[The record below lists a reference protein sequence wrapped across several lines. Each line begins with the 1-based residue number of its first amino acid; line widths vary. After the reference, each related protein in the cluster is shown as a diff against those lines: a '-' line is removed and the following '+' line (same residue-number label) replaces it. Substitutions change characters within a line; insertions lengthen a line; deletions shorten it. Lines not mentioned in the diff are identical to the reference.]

1 MTVLVRVSPDFTLPS
16 WHATLVRRDWRPG
29 MRARALIPDG
39 WDPAQCMIVHR
50 GRRAGLDAEVRD
62 GSAWNVA
69 YVPAGIDPIS
79 LALQIIIS
87 VALSY
92 TASLLIGKPKIR
104 KDQRGRGETVYGFAG
119 IQNSYVNGAS
129 VPVVYGLHRV
139 GGVGLGLFSRVDGQ
153 EDTVYIL
160 LALGEGPIQAIG
172 QYTTN
177 QGGLTGGSLPDGL
190 MINGNPATGFRNVEV
205 SLRLGTNDQ
214 SAISAFADA
223 ATSFLVNS
231 ELPLIAA
238 RLAQDSPIGQ
248 EFAILQEDA
257 GLFEVGDVVNLS
269 FNTVREEEHTVT
281 SRNPT
286 TLRISWTGQ
295 PNAKL
300 HLTDDFIRKFEV
312 LTFAPGVEADAWE
325 LNFLFPSGLF
335 MVNGAGTQ
343 VFNYVHVNYRI
354 REAGDSWPAWDPDQR
369 LEFDGDFIGPRRMTR
384 RIEFPNRGEWEM
396 QLRRI
401 TPRNFAETQY
411 SREVWLDTVNT
422 ILDDAFTYP
431 NTALVSVRA
440 LASNQLN
447 GSTPVVTA
455 LVKGRKVGIW
465 NEDEPATF
473 TDTWTRN
480 PAWIALDIL
489 RNARYGAGSH
499 TDDDASYDLQKFLDW
514 AAYCDE
520 HVRDGSGIETEVKT
534 ATAVGVGKV
543 YLDSTADFAVDDVI
557 TINPETPTA
566 DTRTITFKGT
576 DGGGAY
582 VLLDV
587 NTFFAHAVDE
597 PVVRSHERHLCDIVF
612 DSPTD
617 VWAAVQQVAVCG
629 RGSVVK
635 VGSRI
640 YPFWDRPQDP
650 VQLFSSANIV
660 QGSFKWSKRSLD
672 KAPNT
677 MEVSFLNAEI
687 DYDQDKDRV
696 VTPEAEAAVEPT
708 VLEGVA
714 LYGITR
720 KAHAHREGM
729 YHLKVLLLRHTTV
742 EFKVGLD
749 ALAAAP
755 GDVILV
761 EHPALHRGRG
771 CRVGT
776 GSGASDVVLDHAVTI
791 EAGKAYI
798 VRVHHAVTDEPESIE
813 VSMAPGEYAAG
824 TPITLA
830 ASWATVPV
838 LGSVAVFGEVNVET
852 GVYLIQRISTTQ
864 ELSRLIVAQNYDP
877 DVYAPYEEA
886 QSSSAVYGDGTASG
900 NAQLIPGDSVFPPA
914 VTDLQVAERVR
925 ESATGQPTIELHLS
939 WDLTR
944 DVDGDL
950 IPLGLGRGTRFHV
963 FMRTTAPATIDDPAI
978 TNSSSRWRA
987 VGLTIDRHLVLSRG
1001 FDVGVEYEFAV
1012 LPEAARGGYGNLA
1025 DAMTVQ
1031 YTPLGLVGGTA
1042 ELNPSLWAGAAVPPA
1057 PEGAFLPSPSL
1068 TTLVSLSQGSA
1079 DQPGVMPVFDVRLGG
1094 WILGQVLMRGPGPT
1108 LPMLGLPPDA
1118 EAEILVRE
1126 LRASGL
1132 VSSDPLRLTNDRA
1145 TPTGYTDKLNAEEAA
1160 GSWAGTKVH
1169 TAIEA
1174 VPFGAAGRLELSG
1187 SNLTGSYTT
1196 AAKDAGAV
1204 TGGKARLAWIEWEA
1218 DQQDLDETWTTSE
1231 YAWNSRAA
1239 QCRSWE
1245 GSLYDA
1251 APAEVVPWIAYSADN
1266 VTWSDWVRYRGAPV
1280 QQAFRYWKAKLDLA
1294 RPAVDRQVKLAELRI
1309 CVVEEA

>member
-1 MTVLVRVSPDFTLPS
+1 MTVLVRTCPDFTLPAWRS
-16 WHATLVRRDWRPG
+16 RLERLEWRPG
-29 MRARALIPDG
+29 MRARDLVPPT
-39 WDPAQCMIVHR
+39 WNPAHAIVVFR
-50 GRRAGLDAEVRD
+50 GRRRDLDAEVLD
-62 GSAWNVA
+62 GSGWNVGYA
-69 YVPAGIDPIS
+69 PTGIEVGAF
-79 LALQIIIS
+79 LLNVLIS
-87 VALSY
+87 VSLSY
-92 TASLLIGKPKIR
+92 AANLLLGRPKAR
-104 KDQRGRGETVYGFAG
+104 RDQRSRGETVYGFAG
-119 IQNSYVNGAS
+119 IQNSFVNGAT

-160 LALGEGPIQAIG
+160 IALGEGELEAIG

-177 QGGLTGGSLPDGL
+177 QGGLTGVNLPEGL
-190 MINGNPATGFRNVEV
+190 LINGNPASGFRNVEV
-205 SLRLGTNDQ
+205 SLRMGSNSQ
-214 SAISAFADA
+214 GAISSFADA

-231 ELPLIAA
+231 ELPLISA

-248 EFAILQEDA
+248 EFAIVKEDA

-269 FNTVREEEHTVT
+269 FNSVREEEHTVT

-286 TLRISWTGQ
+286 TLRISWTGA
-295 PNAKL
+295 PNTRL
-300 HLTDDFIRKFEV
+300 HLIDDFIRKFEV
-312 LTFAPGVEADAWE
+312 LTFAPGVDADAWE

-335 MVNGAGTQ
+335 MVNGGGTQ
-343 VFNYVHVNYRI
+343 VFNFVHVNYRI
-354 REAGDSWPAWDPDQR
+354 REAGGAWPAWDADQR
-369 LEFDGDFIGPRRMTR
+369 FEFDGDFIGPRRMTR
-384 RIEFPNRGEWEM
+384 RVDFANRGEWEM

-401 TPRNFAETQY
+401 TPRNFDESQY
-411 SREVWLDTVNT
+411 SREVWLDTVNA

-431 NTALVSVRA
+431 NTALLSVRA

-447 GSTPVVTA
+447 GSTPVVTSM
-455 LVKGRKVGIW
+455 VKGRKVGIW

-473 TDTWTRN
+473 TDTWSRN

-489 RNARYGAGSH
+489 RNSRYGAGSH
-499 TDDDASYDLQKFLDW
+499 TDDDASYDLQRFFDW

-520 HVRDGSGIETEVKT
+520 QVRDGSGVEDEVKT
-534 ATAVGVGKV
+534 AAAQNVGKI
-543 YLDSTADFAVDDVI
+543 YLDSTAAFAVDDII

-597 PVVRSHERHLCDIVF
+597 PVVKSHERHLCDIVF
-612 DSPTD
+612 DSPSD
-617 VWAAVQQVAVCG
+617 VWQAVQQVAACG
-629 RGSVVK
+629 RGSIVK

-640 YPFWDRPQDP
+640 FPFWDRPQEP

-660 QGSFKWSKRSLD
+660 QGSFRWAKRSLD

-687 DYDQDKDRV
+687 DYDQDKDRS
-696 VTPEAEAAVEPT
+696 VTPEAEAAVAPT
-708 VLEGVA
+708 ILEGVA

-720 KAHAHREGM
+720 KVHAHREGM

-742 EFKVGLD
+742 EFSCGLD

-755 GDVILV
+755 GDVVLV
-761 EHPALHRGRG
+761 EHPALHKGRG

-798 VRVHHAVTDEPESIE
+798 VRVHHAVTDEVESIE
-813 VSMAPGEYAAG
+813 VSMAAGEYAAG
-824 TPITLA
+824 TAITLA
-830 ASWATVPV
+830 GAWATVPV
-838 LGSVAVFGEVNVET
+838 LGSVAVFGEVNLET
-852 GVYLIQRISTTQ
+852 GAYLIQRVSTSQ
-864 ELSRLIVAQNYDP
+864 ELARHIVAQNYDP
-877 DVYAPYEEA
+877 DVYAPYEEV
-886 QSSSAVYGDGTASG
+886 QTSSAVYGDGTGSA

-914 VTDLQVAERVR
+914 VTSLQVGERVR

-944 DVDGDL
+944 EVDGEL
-950 IPLGLGRGTRFHV
+950 QPLGLGRGTRFHV
-963 FMRTTAPATIDDPAI
+963 FMRTTAAAASGDPDVP
-978 TNSSSRWRA
+978 NSSSRWRA

-1001 FDVGVEYEFAV
+1001 FDVGLEYEFAV

-1025 DAMTVQ
+1025 DAMTIA
-1031 YTPLGLVGGTA
+1031 YTPLGIAGGTLEPDPA
-1042 ELNPSLWAGAAVPPA
+1042 LWSGADVPP
-1057 PEGAFLPSPSL
+1057 PPDGAFLPSPGL
-1068 TTLVSLSQGSA
+1068 TTLVSLSQGGT
-1079 DQPGVMPVFDVRLGG
+1079 DQPGVLPVFDVRLGG

-1108 LPMLGLPPDA
+1108 LPMLGMPPDA

-1132 VSSDPLRLTNDRA
+1132 VSSDPLRLANSRV
-1145 TPTGYTDKLNAEEAA
+1145 TPTGYTDKLNAAELVA
-1160 GSWAGTKVH
+1160 GWTGTK
-1169 TAIEA
+1169 TAVLVEA
-1174 VPFGAAGRLELSG
+1174 VPFGTYPRIELDG
-1187 SNLTGSYTT
+1187 SNLAGSYET
-1196 AAKDAGAV
+1196 ASKDAGAV

-1218 DQQDLDETWTTSE
+1218 DQQDLDETWADGD

-1245 GSLYDA
+1245 GSLYDR

-1280 QQAFRYWKAKLDLA
+1280 QQASRYWKAKLDLA
-1294 RPAVDRQVKLAELRI
+1294 RPTVDRQVKLAELRL
-1309 CVVEEA
+1309 CVVEES